1 MYQFTRRYMGPLQA
15 VIMDW
20 AGTTV
25 DFGSMAPIHAFCR
38 LFEQNKTPI
47 TVAEARAPMGA
58 EKREHI
64 RQLCEMPRVRE
75 AWFTAHGAEP
85 TTADIDRMYE
95 EFVPLQIAA
104 IAQCGQLIPGLKET
118 LAWCREQE
126 IAIGANTGYAE
137 RMIEGLLA
145 SASEQGYK
153 PDSNVCAT
161 DVPKG
166 RPYPHMAL
174 KNAIELEVS
183 DVAACVK
190 IDDTL
195 TGIDEGL
202 SAGMWTI
209 GVAVSGN
216 EVGLTL
222 DEWQALPEEEQ
233 QIRRRSAYQRFY
245 QAGAH
250 YVVDSIADAV
260 PCLMEIQE
268 RLAAGDAP

>member
-25 DFGSMAPIHAFCR
+25 DFGSMAPIHAFRR
-38 LFEQNKTPI
+38 LFDQNKTPI
-47 TVAEARAPMGA
+47 TIAEARAPMGA

-64 RQLCEMPRVRE
+64 RQLCAMPRVRD
-75 AWFTAHGAEP
+75 AWAAAHGSEP

-95 EFVPLQIAA
+95 EFVPLQIEA
-104 IAQCGQLIPGLKET
+104 IAQCGQLIPGLEET
-118 LAWCREQE
+118 LSWCREQE
-126 IAIGANTGYAE
+126 IAIGANTGYAD

-145 SASEQGYK
+145 AAAEQGYT

-216 EVGLTL
+216 EVGLSL
-222 DEWQALPEEEQ
+222 NEWQALSEEEQ
-233 QIRRRSAYQRFY
+233 QVRRRAAYQRFH

-250 YVVDSIADAV
+250 YVVDSIADVV

>member
-25 DFGSMAPIHAFCR
+25 DFGSMAPIHAFRR

-47 TVAEARAPMGA
+47 TIAEARAPMGA

-64 RQLCEMPRVRE
+64 RQLCAMPRVRD
-75 AWFTAHGAEP
+75 AWTAAHGSEP

-95 EFVPLQIAA
+95 EFVPLQIDA
-104 IAQCGQLIPGLKET
+104 IAQCGQLIPGLKDT

-126 IAIGANTGYAE
+126 IAIGANTGYAD

-145 SASEQGYK
+145 SAAEQGYS

-174 KNAIELEVS
+174 KNAIELGVS

-216 EVGLTL
+216 EVGLSL
-222 DEWQALPEEEQ
+222 EEWQALPEEEQ
-233 QIRRRSAYQRFY
+233 QMRRRAAYQRFY

-250 YVVDSIADAV
+250 YVVDSIADVV

>member
-25 DFGSMAPIHAFCR
+25 DFGSMAPIHAFRR
-38 LFEQNKTPI
+38 LFDQNKTPI
-47 TVAEARAPMGA
+47 TIAEARAPMGA

-64 RQLCEMPRVRE
+64 RQLCAMPRVRD
-75 AWFTAHGAEP
+75 AWTAAHGTEP
-85 TTADIDRMYE
+85 TSADIDRMYE
-95 EFVPLQIAA
+95 EFVPLQIEA

-118 LAWCREQE
+118 LSWCREQE
-126 IAIGANTGYAE
+126 IAIGANTGYAD

-145 SASEQGYK
+145 SAAEQGYT

-183 DVAACVK
+183 DVTACVK

-216 EVGLTL
+216 EVGLSL
-222 DEWQALPEEEQ
+222 NEWQALSEEEQ
-233 QIRRRSAYQRFY
+233 QVRRRAAYQRFH

-250 YVVDSIADAV
+250 YVVDSIADVV

>member
-25 DFGSMAPIHAFCR
+25 DFGSMAPIHAFRR

-47 TVAEARAPMGA
+47 TIAEARAPMGA

-64 RQLCEMPRVRE
+64 RQLCAMPRVRD
-75 AWFTAHGAEP
+75 AWTVAHGAEP

-95 EFVPLQIAA
+95 EFVPLQIEA
-104 IAQCGQLIPGLKET
+104 IAQCGQLIPGLKDT
-118 LAWCREQE
+118 LSWCREQE
-126 IAIGANTGYAE
+126 IAIGANTGYAD

-145 SASEQGYK
+145 SAAEQGYK

-216 EVGLTL
+216 EVGLSF
-222 DEWQALPEEEQ
+222 DEWQGLPEEEQ
-233 QIRRRSAYQRFY
+233 QRRRRAAYQRFY

-250 YVVDSIADAV
+250 YVVDSIADVV

>member
-25 DFGSMAPIHAFCR
+25 DFGSMAPIHAFRR
-38 LFEQNKTPI
+38 LFEENKTPI
-47 TVAEARAPMGA
+47 TIAEARAPMGA

-64 RQLCEMPRVRE
+64 SQLCEMPRVRD
-75 AWFTAHGAEP
+75 AWTAAHGAEP
-85 TTADIDRMYE
+85 TSADIDRMYE
-95 EFVPLQIAA
+95 AFVPLQIEA

-118 LAWCREQE
+118 LSWCREQE
-126 IAIGANTGYAE
+126 IAIGANTGYAD

-145 SASEQGYK
+145 SAAEQGYT

-216 EVGLTL
+216 EVGLSL
-222 DEWQALPEEEQ
+222 DEWQALSEQEQ
-233 QIRRRSAYQRFY
+233 QVRRRAAYQRFH

-250 YVVDSIADAV
+250 YVVDSIADVV

>member
-25 DFGSMAPIHAFCR
+25 DFGSMAPIHAFRR

-47 TVAEARAPMGA
+47 TIAEARAPMGA

-64 RQLCEMPRVRE
+64 RQLCAMPRVRD
-75 AWFTAHGAEP
+75 AWTAAHGSEP
-85 TTADIDRMYE
+85 ITADIDRMYE
-95 EFVPLQIAA
+95 EFVPLQIDA
-104 IAQCGQLIPGLKET
+104 IAQCGQLIPGLKDT

-126 IAIGANTGYAE
+126 IAIGANTGYAD

-145 SASEQGYK
+145 SAAEQGYS

-174 KNAIELEVS
+174 KNAIELGVS
-183 DVAACVK
+183 DVAACAK

-216 EVGLTL
+216 EVGLSL
-222 DEWQALPEEEQ
+222 EEWQALPEEEQ
-233 QIRRRSAYQRFY
+233 QIRRRAAYQRFY

-250 YVVDSIADAV
+250 YVVDSIADVV

>member
-25 DFGSMAPIHAFCR
+25 DFGSMAPIHAFRR

-47 TVAEARAPMGA
+47 TIAEARAPMGA

-64 RQLCEMPRVRE
+64 RQLCAMPRVRE
-75 AWFTAHGAEP
+75 AWISAHGAEP

-95 EFVPLQIAA
+95 EFVPLQIDA
-104 IAQCGQLIPGLKET
+104 IAQCGQLIPGLKDT
-118 LAWCREQE
+118 LAWCRELG
-126 IAIGANTGYAE
+126 IAIGANTGYAD

-145 SASEQGYK
+145 SAAEQGYS

-174 KNAIELEVS
+174 KNAIELGVS

-222 DEWQALPEEEQ
+222 DEWQALPEDQ
-233 QIRRRSAYQRFY
+233 QQVHRRAAYQRFY

-250 YVVDSIADAV
+250 YVVDSIADVV